1 MSTVLKEII
10 YKVAIEAVKGST
22 DIAIDKIE
30 FDSRKIGANDAFV
43 AIRGTISN
51 GHDYI
56 ETAIWNGAIAII
68 FDTLPENITHG
79 ITYIQVKD
87 TNKALAFMAANY
99 FGNPSEKLKLVGITG
114 TNGKTTI
121 ASLLYQLFKKAGF
134 KVGLLSTVKILV
146 DEVEYKATHT
156 TPDSITINHYL
167 REMVEAGVEYC
178 FMEVSSHGIHQKRT
192 EALHFVGGIFTNLS
206 HDHLDYHPTFAEYR
220 DVKKSF
226 FDNLPKTAFALSNI
240 DDKNG
245 QVMLQNTVAKKL
257 TYALKSYSDYKAQ
270 ILENQLSGL
279 LLKINGN
286 EVWVKLIGTFNAYNL
301 LAIYGTAI
309 ELGLESLEVL
319 RLLSDLE
326 SVSGRFQFIVS
337 NSNITAI
344 VDYAHTPDALE
355 NVLKTI
361 NDIRTKNEQLITIV
375 GCGGNRDKAKRPIMA
390 GIATELSDKVI
401 LTSDNPRNEDPEVII
416 NEMEKGV
423 APQNFKKSLSITDR
437 KQAIKTACQLAQAND
452 IILIAGK
459 GHETY
464 QEIQGVRHDFDDI
477 KIVTELLDQLGK

>member
-1 MSTVLKEII
+1 MSILKDIL

-22 DIAIDKIE
+22 DIAIDKMD
-30 FDSRKIGANDAFV
+30 FDSRKIEKNDVFI
-43 AIRGTISN
+43 AIRGTISD

-56 ETAIWNGAIAII
+56 EKAIQQGAVAIVC
-68 FDTLPENITHG
+68 DTFPETITKG
-79 ITYIQVKD
+79 ITYVQVKD
-87 TNKALAFMAANY
+87 TNSALAFMAANY

-121 ASLLYQLFKKAGF
+121 ASLLYQLFNKAGF

-146 DEVEYKATHT
+146 DEKEYKATHT
-156 TPDSITINHYL
+156 TPDSITINHFL
-167 REMVEAGVEYC
+167 KEMVENGVEYC

-226 FDNLPKTAFALSNI
+226 FDDLPKSAFALVNI

-245 QVMLQNTVAKKL
+245 PVMLQNTAAKKL
-257 TYALKSYSDYKAQ
+257 TYALKSYADYKAQ

-301 LAIYGTAI
+301 LAIYGTAVQ
-309 ELGLESLEVL
+309 LGMESLEVL

-337 NSNITAI
+337 ASNITAI

-361 NDIRTKNEQLITIV
+361 NDIRTKNEQLITVV
-375 GCGGNRDKAKRPIMA
+375 GCGGNRDKTKRPIMA
-390 GIATELSDKVI
+390 AIASDLSDKAI
-401 LTSDNPRNEDPEVII
+401 FTSDNPRNEDPEVII
-416 NEMEKGV
+416 TEMEKGV
-423 APQNFKKSLSITDR
+423 APQNYKKTLTITDR
-437 KQAIKTACQLAQAND
+437 KQAIKTACQLAQPND

-464 QEIQGVRHDFDDI
+464 QEINGVRHDFDDM
-477 KIVTELLDQLGK
+477 KIVKEILEQLHK